1 LAAPKRKR
9 PRVRTRPEEGVVPA
23 QAGVIAANTVVV
35 NSSIP
40 VAAAAP
46 AAVREVDQIE
56 DHPVGVITEEG
67 SLKTEAAT
75 TAAPV
80 SGPGPASSSPSGSLL
95 VAAAPSMR
103 QNSTVERK
111 HEKAEKKIA
120 KGEVTKTTSNEKK
133 PSSAPPLDIKPVPI
147 KLAGPTTTG
156 MQEVDATTVSSPLP
170 VDSPNKKDLAKRSV
184 AQPAPTADDGRVNKF
199 NIDLMALSSKAALPL
214 SSERNDNATGTQ
226 GEEVQEKPLVWQCPK
241 LLSFRVHE
249 LTVYRLDCGLIFFI
263 CSIIYCNYL
272 ICANW
277 VSFYPGGCEC
287 HSSSCEWVD

>member
-1 LAAPKRKR
+1 M
-9 PRVRTRPEEGVVPA
+9 PA
-23 QAGVIAANTVVV
+23 QAGVIATNAVVV

-67 SLKTEAAT
+67 SLKTEAAA

-103 QNSTVERK
+103 QNSTAERK

-170 VDSPNKKDLAKRSV
+170 VDSPNKKDLAKR
-184 AQPAPTADDGRVNKF
+184 
-199 NIDLMALSSKAALPL
+199 
-214 SSERNDNATGTQ
+214 
-226 GEEVQEKPLVWQCPK
+226 LV
-241 LLSFRVHE
+241 
-249 LTVYRLDCGLIFFI
+249 LIK
-263 CSIIYCNYL
+263 
-272 ICANW
+272 
-277 VSFYPGGCEC
+277 
-287 HSSSCEWVD
+287 

>member
-1 LAAPKRKR
+1 M
-9 PRVRTRPEEGVVPA
+9 PA

-46 AAVREVDQIE
+46 AAVREVDQSE

-67 SLKTEAAT
+67 SLKTEAVA

-133 PSSAPPLDIKPVPI
+133 PSSVPPLDIKPVPI

-156 MQEVDATTVSSPLP
+156 MQEVDATTISSPLP
-170 VDSPNKKDLAKRSV
+170 VDSPNKKDLAKR
-184 AQPAPTADDGRVNKF
+184 
-199 NIDLMALSSKAALPL
+199 
-214 SSERNDNATGTQ
+214 
-226 GEEVQEKPLVWQCPK
+226 LV
-241 LLSFRVHE
+241 
-249 LTVYRLDCGLIFFI
+249 LIK
-263 CSIIYCNYL
+263 
-272 ICANW
+272 
-277 VSFYPGGCEC
+277 
-287 HSSSCEWVD
+287 